1 MSRHP
6 VIAHNSK
13 DRMFLASRMS
23 NDFQS
28 ALFGL
33 AESFLNGEKL
43 TNLSP
48 DSQGQD
54 QNCSNHVRPRIKD
67 SLFKE
72 TVVVLMFCFE
82 KEDVSTK

>member
-1 MSRHP
+1 
-6 VIAHNSK
+6 
-13 DRMFLASRMS
+13 MS

-33 AESFLNGEKL
+33 AERFLNGEKL
-43 TNLSP
+43 TNLP
-48 DSQGQD
+48 RDPQGQD
-54 QNCSNHVRPRIKD
+54 QNCCNHVRSRIKD

-72 TVVVLMFCFE
+72 TVVVLVFCFE